1 MAREDTQRAI
11 ARRQNLEKAIKI
23 VGSAAN
29 LSRATGISPAEISQ
43 MRNKDH
49 PRNVGDLAAEKIEQ
63 SLSLPIGWMDHL
75 HDEISETEKTSLT
88 TNNQNSYTS
97 SKKADAVIKEI
108 INSVNSGSLSDED
121 VLLLGTM
128 AKKIQRAPE
137 PIDYSTHYPGLIDED
152 T

>member
-1 MAREDTQRAI
+1 
-11 ARRQNLEKAIKI
+11 
-23 VGSAAN
+23 
-29 LSRATGISPAEISQ
+29 
-43 MRNKDH
+43 
-49 PRNVGDLAAEKIEQ
+49 
-63 SLSLPIGWMDHL
+63 MDHL